1 MRTAAT
7 NQPPSELL
15 SGIFLARRPTGPIV
29 ALLVVLAALVV
40 GQALVLIPFAILG
53 GDASGLLGGRM
64 GLDDQ
69 LVMTFSFAGAA
80 VLLLLWIRFKER
92 RPVGSVGFRPATRV
106 PARLLLGA
114 GVALAALVLPVLVNL
129 ASGQFTLDE
138 PVFRAAHAGGV
149 LLALAGFAVQG
160 STEEI
165 VSRGYLMQTAYRRW
179 GLTAAVV
186 FQLVVFTALHGAN
199 VGVGVV
205 PLLNLV
211 LISLLLAFW
220 ALAEG
225 GLWGVCA
232 FHVVWNWAQGNVFGV
247 EVSGMN
253 LETTLLDTEGA
264 AGSSTLLTG
273 GAFGIEGSLVTSAVL
288 AVGVVVAAQVFRR
301 RRHDSAPA

>member
-179 GLTAAVV
+179 G
-186 FQLVVFTALHGAN
+186 
-199 VGVGVV
+199 
-205 PLLNLV
+205 
-211 LISLLLAFW
+211 
-220 ALAEG
+220 
-225 GLWGVCA
+225 
-232 FHVVWNWAQGNVFGV
+232 
-247 EVSGMN
+247 
-253 LETTLLDTEGA
+253 
-264 AGSSTLLTG
+264 
-273 GAFGIEGSLVTSAVL
+273 
-288 AVGVVVAAQVFRR
+288 
-301 RRHDSAPA
+301 